1 MIYVLAAIIL
11 TPITVVAFARWFKRH
26 IDQNYPSADRE
37 LEAALAEGIQLAFS
51 HPGSLSIS
59 QS

>member
-11 TPITVVAFARWFKRH
+11 TPVTVVVFARWLKRH
-26 IDQNYPSADRE
+26 LDRNYPSADRE

-51 HPGSLSIS
+51 NPTTSHPSLD
-59 QS
+59 